1 MNLINIKAGK
11 GCLVLFLLPFICIG
25 ALGFCYSTIKAYQG
39 HKCKDWERI
48 IANVEKV
55 DFVIKKSSG
64 RNSGTSYL
72 VNVKY
77 NYLIKNKKYSSNR
90 VSFGYGANNTDNHH
104 QIFDVLED
112 AKKIMV
118 YVNPEDFKEAVVV
131 PGINNSILMIFVVSI
146 MWNIAVLFF
155 CAAFLGNGKNKK
167 TVSIL
172 FAFTGFIWIIGFV
185 ILMTKSFNIQIEKKI
200 EVVERKGE
208 EMVVTK

>member
-1 MNLINIKAGK
+1 MNLINVKAGK
-11 GCLVLFLLPFICIG
+11 GCLVLFFIPFVCIG
-25 ALGFCYSTIKAYQG
+25 LISLFYSINKGYQG
-39 HKCKDWERI
+39 YASKDWERTS
-48 IANVEKV
+48 ANVEKV
-55 DFVIKKSSG
+55 DFEIRTSSG

-72 VNVKY
+72 VNIKY
-77 NYLIKNKKYSSNR
+77 NYLINNKRYTNDR
-90 VSFGYGANNTDNHH
+90 ISFGYGANNTDNHS
-104 QIFDVLED
+104 QIYRVLED
-112 AKKIMV
+112 AKTIVV
-118 YVNPEDFKEAVVV
+118 YVNPKDPTDAVIV

-200 EVVERKGE
+200 EVVEKKE
-208 EMVVTK
+208 KK